1 MKNLIIE
8 SGASKSD
15 WLFYDHEDEVLLQS
29 TGFNPC
35 TDAGESKLVAPY
47 SDSLYKEVETVHY
60 YGAGVNSSAIK
71 DEITKSIK
79 QICPSVKTI
88 NIENDM
94 IACGRAVSDGEI
106 SVISILGT
114 GCNAALYDGSK
125 IVKSIPSLGY
135 LFNESGSGYSIGQ
148 EVIRSFFYGY
158 MPETVRDN
166 FMAYHGSD
174 IGEILRKIYQSEKPN
189 YTIAKF
195 AELLPDTEPEYKDY
209 ILEKIF
215 SAFIEEKVRPI
226 QRDNN
231 FKLNF
236 VGSIAY
242 YYQDVLTM
250 VCRMHGYEVN
260 RIVKNPVFELKSY
273 HLQHEE

>member
-15 WLFYDHEDEVLLQS
+15 WLFYNRDNELLLQS
-29 TGFNPC
+29 KGYNPC
-35 TDAGESKLVAPY
+35 TDPGVSKLTAPIEEVPFE
-47 SDSLYKEVETVHY
+47 EVEIVHY
-60 YGAGVNSSAIK
+60 YGTGVNSSEIRDQITTTIK
-71 DEITKSIK
+71 H
-79 QICPSVKTI
+79 ICPSVKTI
-88 NIENDM
+88 SIENDM
-94 IACGRAVSDGEI
+94 MACGRAVSPGEI

-114 GCNAALYDGSK
+114 GCNAALFDGSK
-125 IVKSIPSLGY
+125 IVKTVPSLGY

-166 FMAYHGSD
+166 FIAYHGSD
-174 IGEILRKIYQSEKPN
+174 IGDILKKIYQSKKPN

-215 SAFIEEKVRPI
+215 SSFIEEKVKPI

-260 RIVKNPVFELKSY
+260 RIVKNPVLELKRY
-273 HLQHEE
+273 HLQHE